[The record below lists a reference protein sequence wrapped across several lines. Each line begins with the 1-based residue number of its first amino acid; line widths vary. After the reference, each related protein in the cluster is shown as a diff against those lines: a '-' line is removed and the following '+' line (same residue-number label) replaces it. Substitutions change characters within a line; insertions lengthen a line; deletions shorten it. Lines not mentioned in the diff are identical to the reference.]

1 MRKRETSIRGEFL
14 REFIHDF
21 VNETPLKK
29 PIQTGEFRKNPK
41 ELDWNCPKGY
51 TYAIFPYKRFDMEY
65 LRPKKGNT
73 GRVIL
78 QLHGGGYI
86 GPMKNIYRTMAV
98 RYSKILHGGDVLT
111 IDYRVAPKHPY
122 PAALEDAV
130 AAYLWLTEEQEY
142 KPEQIML
149 AGDSAG
155 GGLALALM
163 MYLRDNDYPLP
174 MGAVLMS
181 PWTDLT
187 CSGSSHSFNFKND
200 PLFGNTTES
209 MLYGS
214 AYIGSSDPRT
224 PYMSPLFGHFHK
236 LPPMLFQVGDYEVL
250 LSDSIDAHRKA
261 VADGCDSRLSVYEGM
276 FHEFQMSLNMIPESK
291 RAWEE
296 AADFIR
302 RRYGLPNPNRS
313 KPLQNRQEMQK
324 VLEEKL
330 GELRTKLEK
339 EKEDKHESH
348 SD

>member
-1 MRKRETSIRGEFL
+1 MRKRETSIRGEIL
-14 REFIHDF
+14 RNFIHDF

-41 ELDWNCPKGY
+41 EPEWSCPKGY
-51 TYAIFPYKRFDMEY
+51 SYAIFPYKKFEMEY
-65 LRPKKGNT
+65 LRPKMGNT

-98 RYSKILHGGDVLT
+98 RYSKILNGGDVLT

-130 AAYLWLTEEQEY
+130 AAYLWLIEEQEY
-142 KPEQIML
+142 DPKKVLI

-174 MGAVLMS
+174 LGAVLMS

-187 CSGSSHSFNFKND
+187 CNGSSYSTNFKND
-200 PLFGNTTES
+200 PLFGNSTES

-214 AYIGSSDPRT
+214 EYIGSADPRD
-224 PYMSPLFGHFHK
+224 PYISPLFGHFRK
-236 LPPMLFQVGDYEVL
+236 LPPLLFQVGDYEML
-250 LSDSIDAHRKA
+250 LSDSLDAHKKA
-261 VADGCDSRLSVYEGM
+261 LADGCDSTLSVYEGM
-276 FHEFQMSLNMIPESK
+276 FHEFQMSLNLIPESK

-296 AADFIR
+296 AAVFIR
-302 RRYGLPNPNRS
+302 GKYGLPQPNRS
-313 KPLQNRQEMQK
+313 KRLIKNQNVQK
-324 VLEEKL
+324 VLEVKME
-330 GELRTKLEK
+330 ELRAKIEK
-339 EKEDKHESH
+339 EKTIDLQ
-348 SD
+348 